1 MTPPPEFDPYAL
13 LDHPELAK
21 APGVHDGKR
30 TEPCLCTSD
39 DSGSSHDAQH
49 PGEYLN
55 DYGDWEECG
64 WCGGRGFRYADCTRC
79 DGSSFEP
86 ADPPAPLPDTG
97 DGRPA
102 EIRALDDAFEGW
114 RQTARRVG
122 PDAAL
127 AAAIR
132 PLLDWPTPA
141 PSPSQPEPGTLI
153 NCSKTAFRTENH
165 DPHEHRFEGD
175 ATAWCRGLDVPAL
188 RTPTASADGEPDQP
202 EWDCTEGDH
211 DGLLAYS
218 ENTIAPDGSWS
229 FHARG
234 YGDHPDGWEAV
245 ADRVSEAHWPAPPA
259 VPGDRP
265 ALDRDSLGQMVRE
278 VWVAWA
284 NEQATPKP
292 TWLVGWDDL
301 PEPDREVDRRI
312 GEALWLRGVADARP
326 AHPAPDGEAG
336 S

>member
-1 MTPPPEFDPYAL
+1 
-13 LDHPELAK
+13 
-21 APGVHDGKR
+21 
-30 TEPCLCTSD
+30 LCTSD